1 MITDIKKLTVKYNG
15 KTVGYLAQ
23 LDEGIAFQYDE
34 RWLKNGFNTSP
45 FSLPLEDR
53 VFINRKDIFGGLYGV
68 FADCLPD
75 GWGELLV
82 VRMLAKRGINYSRLS
97 PLTKLTLISGQGLGG
112 LTFEPNQGEM
122 DYSQTVELDRICKEV
137 NDILNDDADNAT
149 LDEIYSLGGSSGG
162 ARPKAHIKI
171 DGEEWIVKFPCR
183 LDPPDIGE
191 EEYKANLAAKR
202 CGLNVNEC
210 RLFPSENCSGYF
222 GAKRFDRTPEG
233 RVHMISLS
241 SLLETSH
248 RIPNLDYIHLIKVTQ
263 RICADQFYG
272 EL

>member
-34 RWLKNGFNTSP
+34 KWLKNGFNISP

-82 VRMLAKRGINYSRLS
+82 VRMLARRGINYSRLS

-122 DYSQTVELDRICKEV
+122 NYSQTVELDRICGEV

-149 LDEIYSLGGSSGG
+149 LDKIYSLGGSSGG

-191 EEYKANLAAKR
+191 KEYSANLAARR
-202 CGLNVNEC
+202 CGLNK
-210 RLFPSENCSGYF
+210 YD
-222 GAKRFDRTPEG
+222 AYG
-233 RVHMISLS
+233 R
-241 SLLETSH
+241 
-248 RIPNLDYIHLIKVTQ
+248 K
-263 RICADQFYG
+263 
-272 EL
+272 

>member
-1 MITDIKKLTVKYNG
+1 MIEDVKKLTVKYNG

-23 LDEGIAFQYDE
+23 LDDGIAFQYDE
-34 RWLKNGFNTSP
+34 KWLKNGFNISP

-112 LTFEPNQGEM
+112 LTFEPNQSEL
-122 DYSQTVELDRICKEV
+122 DYAQTVELDRICREV

-171 DGEEWIVKFPCR
+171 DSEEWIVKFPCR

-191 EEYKANLAAKR
+191 EEYSANLAAGR

-210 RLFPSENCSGYF
+210 RLVSVGKLF
-222 GAKRFDRTPEG
+222 GIFRCEEVRQNA
-233 RVHMISLS
+233 
-241 SLLETSH
+241 
-248 RIPNLDYIHLIKVTQ
+248 
-263 RICADQFYG
+263 
-272 EL
+272 